1 VLLLRLDMA
10 IAAAPWAVRSVE
22 AVGGV
27 EQAAIGAAFGFP
39 RARGRHATELDRG
52 APGRGA
58 PTAPVALIGAV
69 RPGGR
74 ELWGACQSAHAAPRS
89 AASTMASVQS
99 AVPRGE
105 GEGQA
110 TAIRR

>member
-1 VLLLRLDMA
+1 MA

-39 RARGRHATELDRG
+39 RARGRHATELDREAPGRG
-52 APGRGA
+52 APGKGA

-69 RPGGR
+69 RLGGR

-99 AVPRGE
+99 AAPRGE

-110 TAIRR
+110 MAIRR